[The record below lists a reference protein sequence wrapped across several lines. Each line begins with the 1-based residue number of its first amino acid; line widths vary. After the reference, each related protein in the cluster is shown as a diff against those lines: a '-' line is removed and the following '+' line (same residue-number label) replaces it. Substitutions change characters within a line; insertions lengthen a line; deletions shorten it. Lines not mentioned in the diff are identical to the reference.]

1 MRTTDEIIGKL
12 EFWMLPTSKG
22 ENMKKHTFEEVEACI
37 AECKYFWEA
46 QITAGHKPDPAP
58 ESSICEAETILGIK
72 FPKDYRT
79 FLAKW
84 GFLEFTYTYS
94 HDIYGIRS
102 GNAQASGYPSAIFL
116 TLFGRQ
122 YSKLPDKYIAIWS
135 DEGDELWCVDT
146 SEPDEPIIAWDF
158 FEHTVA
164 RKIADSFIDLLYH
177 FAANERRI
185 LRDENGKLLDEENTQ
200 YDEVREIVWCCSY
213 IPEN

>member
-1 MRTTDEIIGKL
+1 MKIADEIIGKL

-37 AECKYFWEA
+37 AENPQFWWS
-46 QITAGHKPDPAP
+46 QVYSGGRQDPAS
-58 ESSICEAETILGIK
+58 EEEIQDAEALLGIR
-72 FPKDYRT
+72 FSSDYRT
-79 FLAKW
+79 FLLKF
-84 GFLEFTYTYS
+84 GYLEFYYTYS
-94 HDIYGIRS
+94 HEIYGILHDERFARA
-102 GNAQASGYPSAIFL
+102 GGTVYW
-116 TLFGRQ
+116 TLKCREL
-122 YSKLPDKYIAIWS
+122 SELPDKYVVIWS
-135 DEGDELWCVDT
+135 DEGDEFWCVDT

-177 FAANERRI
+177 FAANERR
-185 LRDENGKLLDEENTQ
+185 LVYDENGKLLDEENTQ